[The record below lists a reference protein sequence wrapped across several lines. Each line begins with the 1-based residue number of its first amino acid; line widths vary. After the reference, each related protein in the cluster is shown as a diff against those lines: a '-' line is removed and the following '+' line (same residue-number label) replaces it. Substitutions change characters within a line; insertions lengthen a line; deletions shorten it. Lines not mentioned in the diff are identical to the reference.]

1 MRSDKTQDDLVELG
15 AASELTHGDERL
27 DYTEAVFIP
36 DHWDKP

>member
-1 MRSDKTQDDLVELG
+1 MRDHQMTDEPIELG

-27 DYTEAVFIP
+27 DFTEAVFIP